1 MNGEISVPRL
11 DSVIGLHPSIRFVV
25 TAGRYG
31 TILDAVKRRGV
42 TSLEPSSEM
51 KIVTERYA
59 VLYGLTQ
66 GSNSYF
72 GRPRFIIVQREKL
85 VELLF
90 PFTDRLVIISA
101 HPSFPIGKTAELGKL
116 LQSLMSS

>member
-1 MNGEISVPRL
+1 MKDEPPVPRL
-11 DSVIGLHPSIRFVV
+11 DSIIGFHPSIRFVV

-31 TILDAVKRRGV
+31 TILDAIKRRGV

-51 KIVTERYA
+51 RTVTERYA

-66 GSNSYF
+66 SSNDYF
-72 GRPRFIIVQREKL
+72 GKPRAIIVRRDKL

-90 PFTDRLVIISA
+90 PFADRMVIISA
-101 HPSFPIGKTAELGKL
+101 QPSFPLGKTGELEKM
-116 LQSLMSS
+116 LQSLMKG